1 MLSRFVLHTVQE
13 KENADAMSMNSN
25 NRDRW
30 AHQDAQRDNAKIR
43 SGSDSSNGQQRAAGT
58 LPSASPRT
66 TVPALLRGKKDCV
79 NGDGHVDYYALLST
93 TPGGGGK
100 TPTAGGRKREFGSID
115 GVQGDAE
122 TCGQKRPRDSAS
134 ASGPTRKSRV
144 FGTLEIGDGFR
155 AVDGATPA
163 MRRKRMLE
171 RDTEEQKQVCVQ
183 CVCVC
188 VFLFLVSLPASRWRV
203 VSSGDI
209 ICYR

>member
-1 MLSRFVLHTVQE
+1 
-13 KENADAMSMNSN
+13 MNSN

-30 AHQDAQRDNAKIR
+30 AHQDTLRDNTKRR

-58 LPSASPRT
+58 LPPRRPGASPRT
-66 TVPALLRGKKDCV
+66 TVPALLHGKKDCV

-100 TPTAGGRKREFGSID
+100 TPPAGGRKRGFGSID
-115 GVQGDAE
+115 GVQSDTE
-122 TCGQKRPRDSAS
+122 TCGQKKPRDSDS
-134 ASGPTRKSRV
+134 TSGLIHKSRV

-155 AVDGATPA
+155 TVDGATPA

-171 RDTEEQKQVCVQ
+171 RDTEEQKQVRDLRVPFC

-188 VFLFLVSLPASRWRV
+188 VYVYSLCLFFSGMFASL
-203 VSSGDI
+203 
-209 ICYR
+209 